1 MDIKETL
8 AKLKALTASPNKH
21 EADTAQRLYDK
32 IKGKYNLTEEDLDP
46 TDVRELREFGI
57 SFTQADGWTT
67 YQLDT
72 STANDAQ
79 IEKTLYHILMRNARR
94 KKEETKG
101 KLLLPNEQVK
111 ISQDS
116 IDKCIKAEK
125 EGK

>member
-1 MDIKETL
+1 MEIKETL

-32 IKGKYNLTEEDLDP
+32 IKDKYNLTEADLDP
-46 TDVRELREFGI
+46 QDLRELREFGI
-57 SFTQADGWTT
+57 TFTQQDGWSV
-67 YQLDT
+67 YNLDT
-72 STANDAQ
+72 STANDQQ
-79 IEKTLYHILMRNARR
+79 IEKTLYHILMKNARR
-94 KKEETKG
+94 KSTKG